1 MNKSNHAQLRHFAK
15 DSDRLMKYEE
25 RERCGAVLID
35 TCTQVL
41 LPRLG
46 TPSMAASFPSPYP
59 RHRVVPSQLTLL
71 VFTYALTLSLKISQ
85 LDCA

>member
-1 MNKSNHAQLRHFAK
+1 
-15 DSDRLMKYEE
+15 MKYEE

-35 TCTQVL
+35 TCTQVF

-71 VFTYALTLSLKISQ
+71 VFTYALTLSLKDITARLCVICWPIQ
-85 LDCA
+85 VLVLLI